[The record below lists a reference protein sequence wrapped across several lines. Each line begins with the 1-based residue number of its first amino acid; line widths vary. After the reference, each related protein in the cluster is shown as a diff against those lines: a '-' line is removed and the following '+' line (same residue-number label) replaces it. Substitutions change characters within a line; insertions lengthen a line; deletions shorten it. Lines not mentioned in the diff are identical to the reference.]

1 MYRVLL
7 LALLLAPISCL
18 ADSVYRTT
26 DEQGNVVFS
35 DTPPANTADTVER
48 IDIQPINTAAPP
60 EPLATPTAKPEQPE
74 GTPFNVTITDPANE
88 TSFPMGPG
96 NFSARARVE
105 PDMPNNGNLQ
115 LFVDGT
121 PWGDP
126 QRGATWALTNVFR
139 GQHDLTVGLIDS
151 AGESVAMSEPVRVY
165 VHRPSINFRNRA
177 N

>member
-1 MYRVLL
+1 MLRVVL
-7 LALLLAPISCL
+7 LALLIAPGLCL

-26 DEQGNVVFS
+26 DEQGNVEFT
-35 DTPPANTADTVER
+35 DTPPANATDEVQQ
-48 IDIQPINTAAPP
+48 IDIQPANIAAPP
-60 EPLATPTAKPEQPE
+60 EPLPPTTTSREQPE
-74 GTPFNVTITDPANE
+74 SAMFEVTITDPANE

-96 NFSARARVE
+96 NFSARARVV
-105 PDMPNNGNLQ
+105 PNMPPGGNLQ
-115 LFVDGT
+115 LFVDGN

-126 QRGATWALTNVFR
+126 QPGATWALTNVYR

-151 AGESVAMSEPVRVY
+151 AGETIVMSEPVRVY